1 MRKAPIWIV
10 ALAFI
15 SIFSTQISFAAVSP
29 GTKCLKAGATVTSA
43 GKRYICIKS
52 GKKLVWN
59 KGVAIPKPL
68 STPTVSPT
76 PTPTVS
82 PTPTPTPSPTSSFVE
97 PPAPTSLQDLAENFK
112 GVIYWAWKNTKTQL
126 NSNQAITKEIVV
138 LKGPNTILPRLN
150 DQMGADLVSQLF
162 RNFDQPKKI
171 YTIFYTF
178 QDIDWAQSEFSKVS
192 YKSDGQ
198 EAKNN
203 CRTSDT
209 CWGGSGQVD
218 LKGNAIS
225 MSALMDLASSN
236 IGHENGTALAHEY
249 FHAIQETQFL
259 NSGKMS
265 EAYCCIKRWI
275 PRWYVE
281 GQATEIAT
289 ATIFNAS
296 YKEYLADRKLSI
308 SELLTDP
315 VYTRDWFV
323 QYLSIPPVSSNWD
336 KYRQWKEYDVGSL
349 VLECLVALKGPD
361 TSMQLVKDIGAGM
374 TYEESFFKN
383 YGTTWEEA
391 IPILADTLYKIV
403 SQGI

>member
-1 MRKAPIWIV
+1 MGFLLYIFIV
-10 ALAFI
+10 RRLVVGLVAVLSLSLVTA
-15 SIFSTQISFAAVSP
+15 QISVAAVTP
-29 GTKCLKAGATVTSA
+29 GAKCSKAGATSTYN
-43 GKRYICIKS
+43 GKKYTCIKS

-59 KGVAIPKPL
+59 KGVVIAK
-68 STPTVSPT
+68 
-76 PTPTVS
+76 
-82 PTPTPTPSPTSSFVE
+82 PTPTPTPTFIE
-97 PPAPTSLQDLAENFK
+97 PAAPTSFQNLAENFR
-112 GVIYWAWKNTKTQL
+112 GVIYWAWKRGKTQL
-126 NSNQAITKEIVV
+126 DSNQPLTKEIVV
-138 LKGPNTILPRLN
+138 LKGPNTLLPKLN
-150 DQMGADLVSQLF
+150 DQLGADLVSQLF

-171 YTIFYTF
+171 YTIFYSF
-178 QDIDWAQSEFSKVS
+178 QDIAWAQSEFSKVS

-198 EAKNN
+198 EAQNN
-203 CRTSDT
+203 CKTVDT
-209 CWGGSGQVD
+209 CWGGSAQID

-225 MSALMDLASSN
+225 MSALMNSASSN

-259 NSGKMS
+259 NSDKMN

-281 GQATEIAT
+281 GQATYVQT

-296 YKEYLADRKLSI
+296 YKEYLADRKSSI
-308 SELLTDP
+308 SELTSDK
-315 VYTRDWFV
+315 VYTKDWFI
-323 QYLSIPPVSSNWD
+323 QYLSIPLVSSDWD

-374 TYEESFFKN
+374 TYEQSFLKN
-383 YGTTWEEA
+383 YGITWEDA

-403 SQGI
+403 SQGV